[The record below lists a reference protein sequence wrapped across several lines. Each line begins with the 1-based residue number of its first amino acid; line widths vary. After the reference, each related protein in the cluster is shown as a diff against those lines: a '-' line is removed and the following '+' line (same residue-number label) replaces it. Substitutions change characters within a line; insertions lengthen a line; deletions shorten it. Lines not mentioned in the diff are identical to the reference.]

1 MNSKNTDHST
11 YREWLYLELDGAL
24 NPLQRKDL
32 RDHLA
37 VCLECRHEQ
46 RELIA
51 LDEMLIA
58 SRITVRSDFT
68 EDVMSALPPAAW
80 QARSPRSWRAAI
92 AVLVALLFGAG
103 ALVTTAGQGL
113 SSISTLATLLATVAD
128 LFRSSIVVGAGLLG
142 ASWKGLGLAMQQIL
156 SGSIWNLLA
165 VGALVLAVNL
175 LLIGLLRRRYRFA
188 REGHRSGRRK

>member
-1 MNSKNTDHST
+1 MNSKNTDHSA

-37 VCLECRHEQ
+37 VCFECRREQ
-46 RELIA
+46 GELIA

-58 SRITVRSDFT
+58 SRIAVRSDFT

-80 QARSPRSWRAAI
+80 QARSPRSWGAAV
-92 AVLVALLFGAG
+92 AVLVMLLVGAA

-113 SSISTLATLLATVAD
+113 TSISTVATLLATVAD

-142 ASWKGLGLAMQQIL
+142 ASWKGLGLAMQEIL

-165 VGALVLAVNL
+165 VGALVLAVNM
-175 LLIGLLRRRYRFA
+175 LLIGLLRRRYRYA
-188 REGHRSGRRK
+188 RDEHRSGQRK

>member
-1 MNSKNTDHST
+1 MKSSNTDHST

-24 NPLQRKDL
+24 DPLQRKDL

-37 VCLECRHEQ
+37 ACSECQREQ

-51 LDEMLIA
+51 LDELLIA
-58 SRITVRSDFT
+58 SRIAVRSDFT

-80 QARSPRSWRAAI
+80 QARNPRSWRAAVAAL
-92 AVLVALLFGAG
+92 AVLLVAAG
-103 ALVTTAGQGL
+103 ALVTTAGNGL
-113 SSISTLATLLATVAD
+113 ASVSTVATVLATVAD
-128 LFRSSIVVGAGLLG
+128 LFRTSIVVGAGLLG
-142 ASWKGLGLAMQQIL
+142 ASWKGLGLAMQEIL

-175 LLIGLLRRRYRFA
+175 LLIGLLRRRYRYA
-188 REGHRSGRRK
+188 REDHRSSQRK